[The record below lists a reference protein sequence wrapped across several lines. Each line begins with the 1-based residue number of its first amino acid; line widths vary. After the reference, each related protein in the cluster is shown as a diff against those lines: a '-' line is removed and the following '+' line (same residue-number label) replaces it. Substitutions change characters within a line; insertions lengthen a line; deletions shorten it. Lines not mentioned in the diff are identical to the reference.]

1 MIEFE
6 VFEEPMTVE
15 ELKIMNFERLS
26 KTEKL
31 KVKVRGRPTP
41 MIQISQTAS
50 SNGKNILEALRKGI
64 FMKKIGF
71 VQVVWI
77 IHYIVFLV

>member
-15 ELKIMNFERLS
+15 ELKRMNFERLS

-31 KVKVRGRPTP
+31 RVKVRGR
-41 MIQISQTAS
+41 QHQ
-50 SNGKNILEALRKGI
+50 
-64 FMKKIGF
+64 
-71 VQVVWI
+71 
-77 IHYIVFLV
+77 

>member
-26 KTEKL
+26 KSEKL

-41 MIQISQTAS
+41 MILISQTAS
-50 SNGKNILEALRKGI
+50 SNGK
-64 FMKKIGF
+64 KIC
-71 VQVVWI
+71 
-77 IHYIVFLV
+77 

>member
-26 KTEKL
+26 K
-31 KVKVRGRPTP
+31 
-41 MIQISQTAS
+41 
-50 SNGKNILEALRKGI
+50 
-64 FMKKIGF
+64 
-71 VQVVWI
+71 I
-77 IHYIVFLV
+77 IKFSEQ

>member
-6 VFEEPMTVE
+6 TFEEPMTVE

-26 KTEKL
+26 KTEKV

-41 MIQISQTAS
+41 IIQI
-50 SNGKNILEALRKGI
+50 ILL
-64 FMKKIGF
+64 
-71 VQVVWI
+71 QVM
-77 IHYIVFLV
+77 